1 MLTVTPPL
9 PVFGVISQIWLY
21 CYYIYFEVNLL
32 VTEYS
37 DYNHQ
42 AYLVRESR
50 CDENIICSYDGLV
63 DFNVFHIKKDESESY
78 LPVK

>member
-1 MLTVTPPL
+1 MLTVTHL
-9 PVFGVISQIWLY
+9 SQFSVLYHKIWLY

-32 VTEYS
+32 FTEYI
-37 DYNHQ
+37 DYNHE

-50 CDENIICSYDGLV
+50 CDETIVCSYDCLV
-63 DFNVFHIKKDESESY
+63 DFNVFHIKTDESESY